1 MSYTE
6 SHLSPKYFLTNVDL
20 LMFRPMEKGL
30 GVDVGY
36 LSKILFCSPVLGIA
50 FHVII
55 MVLDYCGQEPKNI
68 TR

>member
-1 MSYTE
+1 M
-6 SHLSPKYFLTNVDL
+6 DL
-20 LMFRPMEKGL
+20 LIFRPMEKGP
-30 GVDVGY
+30 GVDVRY
-36 LSKILFCSPVLGIA
+36 LSKILFGSPVLGIA